1 MRNIALETTGRTGT
15 LAALDDETVRAELEL
30 PSEQR
35 SAQSL
40 APGIQALLAEV
51 AWQAT
56 ELDLVAVAV
65 GPGSFTGLR
74 IGVTTAKTLAY
85 AAEAAIVGVDTLEA
99 IACRAPSDVD
109 TVEVVMNAE
118 RGQLFVARFAHPEDG
133 CFRERSETRIVDVDA
148 WLADLKRGTFVTGPA
163 LQKLAERIPSGIP
176 LLDEG
181 LWAPTARSVG
191 QLGVRAYREG
201 RQDDL
206 WKLVPQYYR
215 KSAAEERAE
224 MTKDE

>member
-1 MRNIALETTGRTGT
+1 MRNIALETTGRTGS
-15 LAALDDETVRAELEL
+15 LAVLDDDTVRAELEL

-35 SAQSL
+35 SARSL

-51 AWQAT
+51 AWQAH

-74 IGVTTAKTLAY
+74 IGVTTAKILAY

-99 IACRAPSDVD
+99 IARRAPSDLD
-109 TVEVVMNAE
+109 SVEVVMDAE
-118 RGQLFVARFAHPEDG
+118 RGQLFAARFAHPEDG
-133 CFRERSETRIVDVDA
+133 CFRKRSETRIVDIDT
-148 WLADLKRGTFVTGPA
+148 WLADLKAGTVVTGPA
-163 LQKLAERIPSGIP
+163 LRKLAERIPSGIP

-181 LWAPTARSVG
+181 LWVPTARSVG

-206 WKLVPQYYR
+206 WKIVPKYYR
-215 KSAAEERAE
+215 KSAAEERKE
-224 MTKDE
+224 MTND